1 MKFRPRLEESNSLF
15 EWYQESALAKIEPVS
30 DYLAQLMSK
39 NIKIICFCHHKQMMD
54 GIEEVL
60 AKMCINHIRID
71 GSTPN
76 DLRQEACREFQ
87 TVAECRVA
95 LLSITACATGL
106 NLTAASTVVF
116 AELFWNPG
124 ILSQVLQNP
133 CMDCSNRMYS
143 CHSIGRRQSSPH
155 RSEKRCQNLLFGG
168 KKYDR

>member
-1 MKFRPRLEESNSLF
+1 MLYELQIILKMDHLDDKKKNKLKNYASVIQKSSFKPRTEENTSLF
-15 EWYQESALAKIEPVS
+15 EWYQESALVKIEPVCDFLS
-30 DYLAQLMSK
+30 QLLNQNNK
-39 NIKIICFCHHKQMMD
+39 LLCFCHHKQMMD

-76 DLRQEACREFQ
+76 EHRQEACHEFQ
-87 TVAECRVA
+87 TTTDCRVA

-124 ILSQVLQNP
+124 ILSQVLHYK
-133 CMDCSNRMYS
+133 SNVSVY
-143 CHSIGRRQSSPH
+143 
-155 RSEKRCQNLLFGG
+155 
-168 KKYDR
+168 